1 MGRDVPQPTREGQ
14 LIRLARMRSTPRL
27 SIRAAAEKASVSA
40 ETWGYVERGYQSQG
54 HGKPVR
60 THIPPA
66 DTLAHMA
73 NALDVTPEELEKIDR
88 HDAAQVLR
96 QIHRTTTGHGAESQ
110 PSRPLR
116 MLPKWVGDHE
126 ADYRQRLHEDAVR
139 RGLDKTGSLVGGLN
153 VDRREDELWALYSD
167 TDSPEHRYQMII
179 HMRDLDDAVASGPSP
194 GGDAREGE
202 LERGNGTDR

>member
-1 MGRDVPQPTREGQ
+1 MGRDTPQPTREGQ

-27 SIRAAAEKASVSA
+27 SIRAAAEKAGVSA

-54 HGKPVR
+54 HGKQVR

-73 NALDVTPEELEKIDR
+73 NALEVTPEDLEEIDR

-96 QIHRTTTGHGAESQ
+96 QIHRTTTGHGAGPQ
-110 PSRPLR
+110 PARPLR
-116 MLPKWVGDHE
+116 MLPQWVGEHE

-139 RGLDKTGSLVGGLN
+139 RGLDRTGRLVDGLN
-153 VDRREDELWALYSD
+153 VASHEDELWDLLGD
-167 TDSPEHRYQMII
+167 QRSPEFRYEMII
-179 HMRDLDDAVASGPSP
+179 HMRDRDDAVARGYAADDS
-194 GGDAREGE
+194 E
-202 LERGNGTDR
+202 LERGNGTER